1 MSQEAHLPG
10 RALSSC
16 LTLTTTLA
24 SVAWA
29 QTYSHRTDEIGRLLG
44 LKPLYAESGRPRGQR
59 EVRIWIGFG
68 MIEPETL
75 TRLHT
80 VGASVR
86 GSKIY
91 WWSTTT
97 DRAAEA
103 EADRDPNLIS
113 NGELY
118 ANLQKTAGCRG
129 RRRRGE
135 YDICEATLAPGQ
147 SWQAVLQSLDSL
159 GIDALPNGTAMGL
172 DGWRVVV
179 EVRDGASYRTYSY
192 FMPESTDTNPEVR
205 RAAAIVELV
214 GRIGYRE

>member
-1 MSQEAHLPG
+1 M
-10 RALSSC
+10 LSTY
-16 LTLTTTLA
+16 LALTTMLA
-24 SVAWA
+24 SAAWA
-29 QTYSHRTDEIGRLLG
+29 QTYAYRTDEIGRLLG
-44 LKPLYAESGRPRGQR
+44 LKPLYAESGRPSSQR

-80 VGASVR
+80 DGTSVR

-91 WWSTTT
+91 WWSRTT
-97 DRAAEA
+97 DPAAEA

-118 ANLQKTAGCRG
+118 VNLQKTAGCRG
-129 RRRRGE
+129 RHRRGAYE
-135 YDICEATLAPGQ
+135 MCEATLAPGQ

-179 EVRDGASYRTYSY
+179 EVRDGARYRTYSY
-192 FMPESTDTNPEVR
+192 FMPESTDTNLEVR
-205 RAAAIVELV
+205 SAAAIVELV